1 MPPAHP
7 ALVHFPIALVTLS
20 VVADALGFVGERS
33 SLHAAGWWALVGAA
47 LSAALA
53 IPAGLFDMNR
63 EQIGHDGHHRVHR
76 HMKVGFVLFAALAGL
91 TMWRWLIYI
100 DQGSRMGWGYVVAAV
115 LVLGL
120 TFVQGWLGA
129 ELVFSDGVG
138 VAPTG
143 QGTERPRKAK
153 NSAARPAGGETGER
167 GRESAKGTGG
177 HAGH

>member
-1 MPPAHP
+1 MPPVHP

-20 VVADALGFVGERS
+20 VVADVLGFVGERS
-33 SLHAAGWWALVGAA
+33 SLHAAGWWGLAGAA
-47 LSAALA
+47 LGAALA

-63 EQIGHDGHHRVHR
+63 EQIGHDAHKRVHT
-76 HMKVGFVLFAALAGL
+76 HMKVGLVLFAALAGL

-100 DQGSRMGWGYVVAAV
+100 DQSFRIGWGYLVAAV

-120 TFVQGWLGA
+120 TFVQGWLGT

-138 VAPTG
+138 VAPSG
-143 QGTERPRKAK
+143 EGTQRPREGKNRAANLAGAERGERPAE
-153 NSAARPAGGETGER
+153 PG
-167 GRESAKGTGG
+167 KGTSG